1 MKSLV
6 RRITEE
12 TVMRKTTVM
21 RIHRTTVMRNGPGR
35 AATAGPARHASL
47 MQDAATCRNFWQNEL
62 DDLKKIKRIFLY

>member
-35 AATAGPARHASL
+35 AATAGPARPESL
-47 MQDAATCRNFWQNEL
+47 MQVIARCHRR
-62 DDLKKIKRIFLY
+62 LKKEQKFLAERT